1 MPIWHAARRQP
12 PADEK
17 PRMPVR
23 AARGA
28 SRRQI
33 MRRYHAG
40 SRRRS
45 DATTGIPER
54 LSNIDHR
61 VKEKPAGW
69 QKQISVRKPLAD
81 HWSSLALFARLPII
95 ARAVGGCY
103 MRSLAI
109 LLSAMVIVLLVDFAF
124 YEGRLRKEAWEKI
137 QTQQT
142 NVQEWKI
149 YFVSGR

>member
-40 SRRRS
+40 AAADQTLLPAFPRGL
-45 DATTGIPER
+45 ATLITASKKNP
-54 LSNIDHR
+54 
-61 VKEKPAGW
+61 PAGKSKLAFENHW
-69 QKQISVRKPLAD
+69 QTIGAV
-81 HWSSLALFARLPII
+81 LPFSP
-95 ARAVGGCY
+95 GC
-103 MRSLAI
+103 
-109 LLSAMVIVLLVDFAF
+109 
-124 YEGRLRKEAWEKI
+124 
-137 QTQQT
+137 
-142 NVQEWKI
+142 
-149 YFVSGR
+149 